1 MKIHAFSLIEL
12 MVVIAIVAVLAAVAV
27 PSYKNYMIRH
37 RLSAVVP
44 IIQRY
49 MDQSIEFASINGR
62 YGNAYEI
69 GASSTPGSSTVSA
82 SLPYV
87 MNGTV
92 TISDTEG
99 SCGKAG
105 FIGGNWDPA
114 LVGFSNSEANSY
126 GTQFECWFYHVNKV
140 NYKYCNYNL
149 GPYGGNRMPGDWV
162 SGWVNVNNTT
172 IPQSGNNTLGPTD
185 SYYPNRTC
193 Q

>member
-1 MKIHAFSLIEL
+1 MLYSKSMKIHAFSLIEL

-49 MDQSIEFASINGR
+49 MDQSIEFASINER

-92 TISDTEG
+92 TISDT
-99 SCGKAG
+99 
-105 FIGGNWDPA
+105 
-114 LVGFSNSEANSY
+114 
-126 GTQFECWFYHVNKV
+126 
-140 NYKYCNYNL
+140 
-149 GPYGGNRMPGDWV
+149 
-162 SGWVNVNNTT
+162 
-172 IPQSGNNTLGPTD
+172 
-185 SYYPNRTC
+185 
-193 Q
+193 